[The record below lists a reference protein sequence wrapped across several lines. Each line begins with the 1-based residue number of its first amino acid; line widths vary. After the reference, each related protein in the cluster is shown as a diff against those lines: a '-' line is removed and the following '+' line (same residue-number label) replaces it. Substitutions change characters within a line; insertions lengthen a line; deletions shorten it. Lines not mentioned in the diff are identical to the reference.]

1 MQLVFTPDLG
11 SSTTLAAAPGTVLQ
25 FAARVATRDYND
37 AVAAGTFVELWGDLP
52 RPGVAA
58 GEWGATRFVP
68 APTAPEHHDAGVPPN
83 VLSLL
88 PADPEPVPTSSAAP
102 ETTLLVAS
110 FVIPADTDTI
120 DYQFTY
126 RLAHANDSHTWL
138 GDTGSNGHLTLKPDA
153 PPIEGLVFSAAWN
166 SRENDHARES
176 IPDGIVANLA
186 GPIEWSGWALDLDA
200 TAETPITPKRF
211 SKLPTAIEATHIA
224 LFPTPGLTALN
235 PAAHTPIL
243 LSTASRL
250 SFSDRALHAHGSPI
264 HLTPLSRSAL
274 ASSLPEH
281 VVLLEET
288 AVSAPF
294 VVLHDT
300 RGTSLA
306 LLPAGIST
314 PGTQLL
320 SLDLEK
326 VAATPPAKTL
336 LYSAALGTASL
347 YTPESRVAVG
357 PLGADIQVCE
367 VHSFEGENWEAGLL
381 GGLKVEPD
389 HEPEPE
395 LKEEVESDAETESGE
410 EPAPAPVPEPVAV
423 PVVAPEPTKLAPP
436 PILTTTNAQNPEHTL
451 AVSPVTPQSA
461 VTVTETTITHRATT
475 PNPAHAADAQKK
487 NLIEILRGVAAVV
500 VYYVTRG
507 AWKMFGWGFKMFGV
521 GVHAAK
527 ASTPSPPTPAPAP
540 AEQTPTVNV
549 HPASPEPEVEESESE
564 SDTVAPTPIDPAG
577 SSISPVV
584 VSGESN
590 VGDPRRPDV
599 HMPLTPPMSPKTA
612 APVPIPGPEVIS
624 TRKQK
629 TPKPK
634 VVVPQKPRL
643 AFTIPTP
650 TKSMLMVVS
659 PIDAN
664 PSETLQVSV
673 GGDKVPVE
681 WDAVNVA
688 GGENATAW
696 VTEVVGEGKVQVGL
710 A

>member
-1 MQLVFTPDLG
+1 M
-11 SSTTLAAAPGTVLQ
+11 
-25 FAARVATRDYND
+25 
-37 AVAAGTFVELWGDLP
+37 
-52 RPGVAA
+52 
-58 GEWGATRFVP
+58 
-68 APTAPEHHDAGVPPN
+68 
-83 VLSLL
+83 
-88 PADPEPVPTSSAAP
+88 
-102 ETTLLVAS
+102 
-110 FVIPADTDTI
+110 
-120 DYQFTY
+120 
-126 RLAHANDSHTWL
+126 
-138 GDTGSNGHLTLKPDA
+138 
-153 PPIEGLVFSAAWN
+153 
-166 SRENDHARES
+166 
-176 IPDGIVANLA
+176 
-186 GPIEWSGWALDLDA
+186 
-200 TAETPITPKRF
+200 
-211 SKLPTAIEATHIA
+211 
-224 LFPTPGLTALN
+224 
-235 PAAHTPIL
+235 L
-243 LSTASRL
+243 LSSASRL
-250 SFSDRALHAHGSPI
+250 SLSDCALYAHGSPI

-288 AVSAPF
+288 AAPAPF

-306 LLPAGIST
+306 FLPTGTTT

-320 SLDLEK
+320 SLNLEK

-336 LYSAALGTASL
+336 LYSASLGTAAL

-389 HEPEPE
+389 HEPQPE
-395 LKEEVESDAETESGE
+395 STEEEVESDAETESGE
-410 EPAPAPVPEPVAV
+410 EPAPAPAPAPVTEPVVA
-423 PVVAPEPTKLAPP
+423 PIVAPEPTKLAPP
-436 PILTTTNAQNPEHTL
+436 PIQTTQNTQHTEPTPV
-451 AVSPVTPQSA
+451 ASPVTPQSA
-461 VTVTETTITHRATT
+461 VTVTETAMTHRATT

-507 AWKMFGWGFKMFGV
+507 AWKMFGWGFRMFGV
-521 GVHAAK
+521 GVHAAN
-527 ASTPSPPTPAPAP
+527 ASAPPPTAPTAPAPAP
-540 AEQTPTVNV
+540 TEQTPTVNV
-549 HPASPEPEVEESESE
+549 HPASPEPEAEESESE

-584 VSGESN
+584 VSSESN
-590 VGDPRRPDV
+590 VGDPRRADV

-612 APVPIPGPEVIS
+612 APVSIPGPEVIS
-624 TRKQK
+624 APKQK

-634 VVVPQKPRL
+634 VIVPQKPKL

-659 PIDAN
+659 PVDAN
-664 PSETLQVSV
+664 PSQTLQVSV

-696 VTEVVGEGKVQVGL
+696 VAEVVGEGKVQVGL